1 MKKIVLAAAMTSAVI
16 AVPAAAAPGDTA
28 NTSGVANA
36 EIVAPIAIVHDTGAA
51 LDFGIMTA
59 GGGGTVVVLT
69 DGSGTATGE
78 VVLVSGSANAAD
90 SFTVTGDANRS
101 FDIVTTGGSVSN
113 GTGGTMNF
121 STDADATGTLDAT
134 GETTFDV
141 GGTLTVGANQA
152 AGSYTGSYTATVT
165 YN

>member
-36 EIVAPIAIVHDTGAA
+36 EIVAPIAIVHDTNAA

-69 DGSGTATGE
+69 DGSATPTVD
-78 VVLVSGSANAAD
+78 VVLVSGSAPSAD
-90 SFTVTGDANRS
+90 SFTVTGDPDRS
-101 FDIVTTGGSVSN
+101 FDIVTTSGTVTSAGGA
-113 GTGGTMNF
+113 TMNF
-121 STDADATGTLDAT
+121 STNADPTGTLDAT
-134 GETTFDV
+134 GKTSFRV

-152 AGSYTGSYTATVT
+152 AGSYTGSYNATVT